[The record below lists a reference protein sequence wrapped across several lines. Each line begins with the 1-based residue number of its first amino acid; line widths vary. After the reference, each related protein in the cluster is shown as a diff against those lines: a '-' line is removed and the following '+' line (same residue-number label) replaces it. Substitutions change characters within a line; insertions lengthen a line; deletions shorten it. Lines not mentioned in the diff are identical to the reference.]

1 MGILTRGSGG
11 NELTL
16 KPKRDI
22 RLKLGFS
29 DKGCVSCCY
38 CDKLPPLNGLN
49 NINDIQCYLELVKF
63 RRSEG
68 QNGSYWANVKVLTDM
83 HSFLEALGENL
94 FSYHFQTPHISGPE
108 PLSSIFKAT
117 NDQSNAHTA
126 IFLTLSFLLP
136 SSPFKDPC
144 DYTEITWM
152 TRSFSF

>member
-49 NINDIQCYLELVKF
+49 INDIQCYLELNKF

-68 QNGSYWANVKVLTDM
+68 QNGSYWANVKVLTDL
-83 HSFLEALGENL
+83 HSFLEALGDNPGVAEPRWHDLSNGQGGHN
-94 FSYHFQTPHISGPE
+94 YHSKPGMTQTGMQGSVPV
-108 PLSSIFKAT
+108 T
-117 NDQSNAHTA
+117 T
-126 IFLTLSFLLP
+126 
-136 SSPFKDPC
+136 
-144 DYTEITWM
+144 
-152 TRSFSF
+152 